1 MSRPHGT
8 GDGMDE
14 GKGEGLATLTGVDL
28 RVEPHDW
35 AFAREEAGRVDA
47 HWDDLRVGNPSLFD
61 GLVLLAHAIELDGGV
76 LRGRC
81 FVTGYRSFIAWRDF
95 GYPGAPVFN
104 CFALPALRA
113 ACGAFML
120 GEMSA
125 TTANAGRLYF
135 PAGTPEPADADAHGR
150 VDFDANILR
159 ELEEETGLTAADV
172 TLDPTWRLVRAGPL
186 VALAKVARS
195 PLDAGALQARFA
207 ATRATQAEPEL
218 DRLVPVRDAGDF
230 DAERMPAFMLRYL
243 ADALGT

>member
-1 MSRPHGT
+1 MSRAGAA
-8 GDGMDE
+8 DE
-14 GKGEGLATLTGVDL
+14 DLATVTLVDF
-28 RVEPHDW
+28 RVEPYDW
-35 AFAREEAGRVDA
+35 VFAREEAARVAARGDA
-47 HWDDLRVGNPSLFD
+47 LRAEKPSLFD
-61 GLVLLAHAIELDGGV
+61 GRVLLSHAIAVGPDGA

-81 FVTGYRSFIAWRDF
+81 FETGYRSFIGWRDL

-125 TTANAGRLYF
+125 TTVNAGRLYF
-135 PAGTPEPADADAHGR
+135 PAGTPEPGDADADGR
-150 VDFDANILR
+150 VDFDRNILR
-159 ELEEETGLTAADV
+159 ELEEETGLGAADV
-172 TLDPTWRLVRAGPL
+172 TLDPTWRVVRAGPL

-218 DRLVPVRDAGDF
+218 DRLVPVRDARDF
-230 DAERMPAFMLRYL
+230 DARRMPAFMLRYL
-243 ADALGT
+243 ADALGA